1 MNTEH
6 GLLSVALLTVTLVF
20 VLAFNFL
27 FVLVE
32 SSECLDSEQNH
43 GDSNV
48 YIPANCRPTECAVT
62 GAYNHSTKYL
72 QCSIKNYANHFPNAC
87 DKIKEEISSQ
97 SLEPGEHHAFQEAC
111 QATLAS
117 ISLFMFH
124 CQPLTPEVSLNFTFH
139 FPLCGEDNTP
149 SASAVMVEFSA
160 GKESIDNYFARNHIC
175 RVFDFS
181 GSSFSQLTHDDQ
193 IQLSYDCIAIGLRDS
208 VSVHLEYYYYL
219 SFSTFS
225 AGDIL
230 NYTLVYQDVS
240 SSSMQLVAAAWR
252 STSRVHVVFQPI
264 SGVNKYAVAAGCL
277 QRNIF
282 AQVISSP
289 TVEIS
294 DIPPECSVVSV
305 SVKPHAPECQKKGLT
320 CSSIK
325 VTLLDKTG
333 LQLPEESRQTQEY
346 GWLWSGRMIVSV
358 VIVSLIIVSILVA
371 VVLYRHKK
379 KHAGD
384 GIETAELPQLRVL
397 CIASPSAP
405 SQNLHTVL
413 KKREFKITDAVQENI
428 MSVIAMRDCEAILI
442 SLHPSLPDSN
452 QFTAVM
458 ELLKLIFTNQQLW
471 KKVRV
476 ASFCQGR
483 QTHLKPSELLHGR
496 LNNLMENKFLQLL
509 DRKTFNLPEDKEN
522 LIKSLSCAESS
533 CKNGQIKGSGHDLG
547 HVEVLHRNGH
557 LNGNIPRNGSNPHAG
572 ICSPVHFPEELGSL
586 ISGAE
591 GEDVSFVH
599 EPSCQVVFQTE
610 NCASAD
616 PRHFGNYQ
624 RVSYHPVQRAGPL
637 VEAYEDHP
645 QGEFYHPVQRTGPPV
660 ESYEDQPQF
669 YHPVQRTG
677 PPVEAYGNQPQRE
690 FHHPVQRT
698 GPPVEAYEDHPQRAF
713 YQPVKEA
720 EGPRHARTC
729 QRVLCQPVQR
739 DDWPVEADEDH
750 PLYPCDDNGG
760 ESSDDSHEDG
770 PWKLACEGPVTLH
783 PQ

>member
-379 KHAGD
+379 KHA
-384 GIETAELPQLRVL
+384 V
-397 CIASPSAP
+397 
-405 SQNLHTVL
+405 
-413 KKREFKITDAVQENI
+413 KKRQASMPCPRQE
-428 MSVIAMRDCEAILI
+428 AQPT
-442 SLHPSLPDSN
+442 SLDHQSLDFRAQWGSFLSIYAGLMYRRAGTKLATGVHVLSCRTWGTGVMEGQPSPTRNPFPPPATGHPTNKRPARPPPPPPSLSPLSPPLKDIGPK
-452 QFTAVM
+452 QTA
-458 ELLKLIFTNQQLW
+458 Q
-471 KKVRV
+471 
-476 ASFCQGR
+476 
-483 QTHLKPSELLHGR
+483 KPPETIVQVPYTLHKC
-496 LNNLMENKFLQLL
+496 LAHP
-509 DRKTFNLPEDKEN
+509 LP
-522 LIKSLSCAESS
+522 CA
-533 CKNGQIKGSGHDLG
+533 L
-547 HVEVLHRNGH
+547 
-557 LNGNIPRNGSNPHAG
+557 
-572 ICSPVHFPEELGSL
+572 
-586 ISGAE
+586 
-591 GEDVSFVH
+591 
-599 EPSCQVVFQTE
+599 
-610 NCASAD
+610 
-616 PRHFGNYQ
+616 
-624 RVSYHPVQRAGPL
+624 PL
-637 VEAYEDHP
+637 V
-645 QGEFYHPVQRTGPPV
+645 
-660 ESYEDQPQF
+660 
-669 YHPVQRTG
+669 
-677 PPVEAYGNQPQRE
+677 
-690 FHHPVQRT
+690 
-698 GPPVEAYEDHPQRAF
+698 
-713 YQPVKEA
+713 
-720 EGPRHARTC
+720 
-729 QRVLCQPVQR
+729 
-739 DDWPVEADEDH
+739 
-750 PLYPCDDNGG
+750 
-760 ESSDDSHEDG
+760 
-770 PWKLACEGPVTLH
+770 LAGL
-783 PQ
+783 